1 MTITTRRGRA
11 SIMTDAVLG
20 IISDAEQELDLN
32 PDELKLRLAVYFRAE
47 LDDHAQEIIAEQQ
60 EIS

>member
-1 MTITTRRGRA
+1 MTITMRRDRA
-11 SIMTDAVLG
+11 SIMVNSVLR
-20 IISDAEQELDLN
+20 IITDAEQELDLN

-60 EIS
+60 EIL